1 MNISSVNKIFFKLGE
16 FQMSWRALILAGRR
30 RRNAKWAFTQFEVP
44 QSGKIKEGFSVLK
57 EKNNG

>member
-1 MNISSVNKIFFKLGE
+1 MSFTDNFGNPQGLLGRIMLVTME
-16 FQMSWRALILAGRR
+16 REHLPM
-30 RRNAKWAFTQFEVP
+30 AKWAFTQFEVP